1 LLKAEHI
8 DCGYED
14 LQVLFDVSL
23 NIEAGEIVAII
34 GPNGSGKSTL
44 LKALYGLLSIW
55 EGKIFFEGKPVQKLS
70 VIDRIK
76 AGLSFSPQ
84 GNRVFDELNVYEN
97 LEIGGFLLPKK
108 ERNERIDLALDIFPS
123 LKDKLPKSAGNLSGG
138 EQQILALARVLVTKP
153 KILLLD
159 EPSLGLAPNLISDL
173 FDHLKQINQEQ
184 GITILIVEQK
194 VREVMQFADRLY
206 AIRLGKVA
214 WEGRPDDL
222 KDDKER
228 LRSIFL

>member
-8 DCGYED
+8 DCGYEG

-55 EGKIFFEGKPVQKLS
+55 EGKIFFEGKPIQKLS

-76 AGLSFSPQ
+76 TGLSFSPQ

-173 FDHLKQINQEQ
+173 FDHFKQINQEQ

-214 WEGRPDDL
+214 WEGRPDEL